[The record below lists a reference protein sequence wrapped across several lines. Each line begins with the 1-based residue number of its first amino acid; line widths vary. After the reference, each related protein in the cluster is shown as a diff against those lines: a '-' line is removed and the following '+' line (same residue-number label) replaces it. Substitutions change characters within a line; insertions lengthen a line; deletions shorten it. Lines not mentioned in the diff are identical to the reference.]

1 LWEEDKIL
9 LLKITGPIMF
19 WDIGFGQKIFHSFQK
34 LSTQNI
40 SLWVAGFQ
48 GFLQADS
55 SLNNKKDYLLWKWKT
70 IWAETLPTGRI
81 IFKISSGSPLFTF
94 T

>member
-1 LWEEDKIL
+1 
-9 LLKITGPIMF
+9 MF

-34 LSTQNI
+34 LSTLT

-48 GFLQADS
+48 GFLQADF
-55 SLNNKKDYLLWKWKT
+55 SLNNKKDYLLLEMENHLV
-70 IWAETLPTGRI
+70 ETLPTGRI
-81 IFKISSGSPLFTF
+81 SFQNFSGSPLFTF